1 MAKLNLIKRIEFDPA
16 ASSIYVS
23 SGDIYSD
30 GESCFVFLTLVN
42 ADKARH
48 TDAVAKITPYDENKK
63 PMTSFGVRLDL
74 SRLKPRGSYAYP
86 DPVPLPPDCEAFNFE
101 FLKIDGVKAPAY
113 VPLSSATSVAEASLA
128 SKKEEAPA
136 EAPRPVAEEKPIE
149 TPKQEA
155 PVTPAPAPAPA
166 PAVESAA
173 FKPVKRFTLTS
184 KRINGLSIGI
194 ASGVAL
200 VGLFFG
206 FALSNLQPNPV
217 NPDDPGASSQES
229 RVDYVDDVGVNYQ
242 LNHVS
247 FEAKVVSFPT
257 ENEGNLEIPS
267 YVRVNETDYAVIEI
281 AEMAFAKCSL
291 NSISA
296 PYVRYVGENAF
307 VDAQRLERV
316 SIGQFVSNEDVRV
329 YANAFENNPFLNLVE
344 IGGNA
349 KIAKQSF
356 ASNPLLRFTG
366 NVLGF
371 RGSEMTGSF
380 QFEAMNFGPQSDVN
394 LSQCEVT
401 EIALTFTQAVNIPSS
416 FAANSTELTSVRV
429 DTAFDYAIGS
439 YAFSGCTKLK
449 DYPFSRCVRIGDYAF
464 SGCSS
469 LLSAEKTDDIR
480 EIGTAA
486 FASSGLLTIYLYGNV
501 ELSQDMFP
509 SACKVY
515 LNGNLVD
522 LEPKE
527 ITPELTFDFDP
538 IRNGYVLSGFVG
550 SFDSVAIPD
559 EYQGKPVVAIGS
571 GALYGIDASSVTG
584 GRYVTYIGPNA
595 FSNSSISSV
604 SVGQDEII
612 ELAPYC
618 FNGASVLSSFA
629 TQASAEVK
637 GSLDASR
644 AMTFTAHSLS
654 GDTSSFRA
662 DQGLYSITLAHAGNA
677 IMDYLPVDGIKA
689 MEVLDFTSDSLTRLV
704 DNAASTTLQNL
715 SLQKT
720 EGTFVVNAS
729 AFENYSALL
738 RFDFSAVTRIEA
750 NAFKNTG
757 FVSIE
762 FPAQIEEIGESAFA
776 SSLKLDY
783 VSIHDGTVYHD
794 SSFPSYTT
802 IDIIE

>member
-63 PMTSFGVRLDL
+63 PMTSFGIRLDL

-113 VPLSSATSVAEASLA
+113 VPLSSATQAAEATLVA
-128 SKKEEAPA
+128 SKEPTPA
-136 EAPRPVAEEKPIE
+136 ETPQPAAEEKPAE
-149 TPKQEA
+149 APKQEA
-155 PVTPAPAPAPA
+155 PAAPAPAPV
-166 PAVESAA
+166 VESTA

-217 NPDDPGASSQES
+217 NPDDPAASSQES
-229 RVDYVDDVGVNYQ
+229 RVDFVDADGVSYQ
-242 LNHVS
+242 LNS
-247 FEAKVVSFPT
+247 KTFEAKVVSFPQA
-257 ENEGNLEIPS
+257 NEGTLEIRNF
-267 YVRVNETDYAVIEI
+267 VTIDQVDYAIVEI
-281 AEMAFAKCSL
+281 ADHAFEKCSL
-291 NSISA
+291 DMISA
-296 PYVRYVGENAF
+296 PYVRYVGTNAF
-307 VDAQRLERV
+307 AYAQRLERV
-316 SIGQFVSNEDVRV
+316 AIGTLVNNQDVRI
-329 YANAFENNPFLNLVE
+329 YANAFQGNPLLVE
-344 IGGNA
+344 ILIGGNA
-349 KIAKQSF
+349 KIAQQSF
-356 ASNPLLRFTG
+356 SSIPLLKFTA
-366 NVLGF
+366 NVRGF
-371 RGSEMTGSF
+371 RGSEMKGAF
-380 QFEAMNFGPQSDVN
+380 QFEATHFDQQSDVN

-401 EIALTFTQAVNIPSS
+401 EVALRFSQAVNIPSS
-416 FAANSTELTSVRV
+416 FAANSTQLTSVRI
-429 DTAFDYAIGS
+429 DTAYEYAIGS
-439 YAFSGCTKLK
+439 YAFSGCTGLK
-449 DYPFSRCVRIGDYAF
+449 DYSFYRCVKVGDYAF

-469 LLSAEKTDDIR
+469 LLSAEKASDIR

-486 FASSGLLTIYLYGNV
+486 FASSGLLTIYLYGSV
-501 ELSQDMFP
+501 ELRQDMFP
-509 SACKVY
+509 STCKVY
-515 LNGNLVD
+515 LNGELVD

-527 ITPELTFDFDP
+527 VTPELTYDFDSV
-538 IRNGYVLSGFVG
+538 RNGYVLSGFVG

-571 GALYGIDASSVTG
+571 GALYGINASSVTG

-604 SVGQDEII
+604 SVGQDETI

-629 TQASAEVK
+629 TAASVELK

-738 RFDFSAVTRIEA
+738 RFDFSAVRRIEA